1 MSTIGFLL
9 LVDDDMDDQQIF
21 LEALKH
27 VAPSIEVATASN
39 GLEAL
44 HKLNTPG
51 AVQPDLI
58 FLDLNMPMM
67 NGKELLEELK
77 KTGTFSHI
85 PVIIYTT
92 SSRVEDRE
100 ESIQLGAYS
109 YLVKPHNFNDLC
121 EQLRNTLE
129 A

>member
-9 LVDDDMDDQQIF
+9 LVDDDQDDQQIF

-27 VAPSIEVATASN
+27 VAPSVKVATASN

-51 AVQPDLI
+51 AIHPDLI

-77 KTGTFSHI
+77 KTESFSNI

-100 ESIQLGAYS
+100 ESIELGASS

-121 EQLRNTLE
+121 EQLRATLE
-129 A
+129 G

>member
-9 LVDDDMDDQQIF
+9 LVDDDIDDQQIF
-21 LEALKH
+21 LEALNT
-27 VAPSIEVATASN
+27 VAPEVKVVTASN

-51 AVQPDLI
+51 APYPDLI

-77 KTGTFSHI
+77 KTESFAEI

-92 SSRVEDRE
+92 SSRAEDRD
-100 ESIQLGAYS
+100 ESMQLGAAN
-109 YLVKPHNFNDLC
+109 YLVKPQSFNDLC
-121 EQLRNTLE
+121 EQLRSTLKD
-129 A
+129 